1 MKILKF
7 SFLALFFILFGFSSF
22 ASGITQESLYRII
35 KAESV
40 YYGTYDKKP
49 YAAYIEGING
59 LTVTGYYINA
69 AAAVADTIPFNMRFG
84 DNYIVFTQR
93 GHSQRIRLSGTKLQ
107 GTHISGK
114 AGRIFKR
121 RRFDFDV
128 VEQPYYREC
137 QTGRYHEPLFGVETK
152 KNITYAK
159 ADGYWAEATD
169 DSEKYG
175 ELIFNLSKTLTLRDL
190 DLKMDIYLPKNDTE
204 SYRPLIMFIH
214 GGAFYFGS
222 KNDLSIMEWCKHYA
236 SMGYVTASINY
247 RIGFQPSLTDIER
260 AGYRAVQDA
269 HAAMRYLVNSKEI
282 YGIDTSMMFVG
293 GSSAGAITSLNL
305 GYMTE
310 KTRPSTTYKKGNNRD
325 LGPIETSGNDLKA
338 SFSLKGIVDMWGAVS
353 TLNVLKSNNIPII
366 AFHGN
371 ADKIVP
377 YDYDY
382 PFSGAKSLKKVLFN
396 KMYGSSCIVEEAPKY
411 GIQAELHTF
420 DGWDHSPHVNKD
432 GSLNDNFYFIQSKM
446 DDFFAGIIT
455 PKEVEIINEQNTYM
469 LSINEVS
476 DVSWH
481 VVGGI
486 ITQCSDNQVTV
497 VWYANSPEHILKASG
512 SLSHGAAFSC
522 SYVPLLD
529 IYE

>member
-1 MKILKF
+1 MKTLKF
-7 SFLALFFILFGFSSF
+7 SFLALFFVLFGINSF

-93 GHSQRIRLSGTKLQ
+93 GQSQKIRLSGTKLQ

-114 AGRIFKR
+114 AGKIFKR
-121 RRFDFDV
+121 RSFDFDV
-128 VEQPYYREC
+128 VEQPYYKEYDSR
-137 QTGRYHEPLFGVETK
+137 RYHEPMFGVETK

-159 ADGYWAEATD
+159 AEGYWAEATD

-175 ELIFNLSKTLTLRDL
+175 ELIFNLSKTLNLRNL
-190 DLKMDIYLPKNDTE
+190 NLKMDIYLPKNDTL
-204 SYRPLIMFIH
+204 SRRPLIMFIH

-222 KNDLSIMEWCKHYA
+222 KNDLSIVEWCKHYA
-236 SMGYVTASINY
+236 ELGYVTASINY
-247 RIGFQPSLTDIER
+247 RVGFQPSLSGIER

-269 HAAMRYLVNSKEI
+269 HAAMRYLVANQET
-282 YGIDTSMMFVG
+282 YRIDTSMIFVG

-310 KTRPSTTYKKGNNRD
+310 ETRPSTTYKKGSSRD
-325 LGPIETSGNDLKA
+325 LGPIETSGNELKNT
-338 SFSLKGIVDMWGAVS
+338 FTLKGIVDMWGAVS
-353 TLNVLKSNNIPII
+353 TLDVLKSNNIPII

-377 YDYDY
+377 YDYNY
-382 PFSGAKSLKKVLFN
+382 PFTGAKSLKKVLFN

-411 GIQAELHTF
+411 NIWARLHTF

-432 GSLNDNFYFIQSKM
+432 GSLNENFYFIQNKM
-446 DDFFAGIIT
+446 DEFFADIIT
-455 PKEVEIINEQNTYM
+455 PEKVEITNEQNTYS
-469 LSINEVS
+469 LSVNNCENVRWQADGGMIIHCSGNRVS
-476 DVSWH
+476 
-481 VVGGI
+481 
-486 ITQCSDNQVTV
+486 V
-497 VWYANSPEHILKASG
+497 VWFANSPQHLLKASG
-512 SLSHGAAFSC
+512 TLPHGAAFTC
-522 SYVPLLD
+522 SYKP
-529 IYE
+529 EF